1 MARTPGTYT
10 LAGTLE
16 LQADAPADA
25 RLLVKTKADLTSVSS
40 FPYKYVGMIVSVESE
55 QKAYMLIDADT
66 TQVSSWKDMGEG
78 GGESIQVSVLPLPS
92 VDELGKVYQYIG
104 ADDALNNLVHNY
116 FYECVSD
123 GQSTPTYSWEQKNVQ
138 PEQEPVQYETLP
150 VASVDYENRIV
161 QYVGADTGSLHS
173 GFFYKCVSDGA
184 VSPTYSW
191 EEVPVQEA
199 ANPTQVDTLPT
210 AEPETLGQ
218 VLQFIGTTTS
228 DYNHNFFYEC
238 VANEVEPVGSED
250 PSSEGW
256 YELVSGEYVLSTDT
270 TVDAGKTYYEIVWQQ
285 SNVQPSSSG
294 GGGSLTKQI
303 TAAIDVGGIDTGTV
317 YPVDTPIENILS
329 DLLEPTLYPTL
340 TNPSA
345 SLSYSANAY
354 YAVGG
359 TVSALT
365 ATLALNRGSIN
376 PSYGTSGYRSGAA
389 TNYAIATSGAD
400 TEYSDSSAS
409 SGTFSVPAL
418 TRASKGTI
426 VVTGTV
432 SYAAGEQPKDSKG
445 GDYDSPLAAGSVS
458 ASKTLTFIQPYYYG
472 ISNTATIA
480 DFTGL
485 TENVTAKGQKTFNY
499 TTNNQYMVFAYDS
512 SYGNLKTILD
522 GNGFDVTGG
531 WTKSTLTVDG
541 FSYFVYIA
549 NAPTTDTNAPF
560 TFKY

>member
-1 MARTPGTYT
+1 MARNKGSANLAASLEV
-10 LAGTLE
+10 LAG
-16 LQADAPADA
+16 APLDA
-25 RLLVKTKADLTSVSS
+25 REVVQVKADLTAADT
-40 FPYKYVGMIVSVESE
+40 FPYRYIGMEVYVVAENKKYR
-55 QKAYMLIDADT
+55 LINDDT
-66 TQVSSWKDMGEG
+66 TDLASWEEIGSG
-78 GGESIQVSVLPLPS
+78 SGESIQVSVLPEAS
-92 VDELGKVYQYIG
+92 AELEGTIYEFVG
-104 ADDALNNLVHNY
+104 VTDVNY
-116 FYECVSD
+116 TNGFFYECVSD
-123 GQSTPTYSWEQKNVQ
+123 GAATPTYSWVQKDVQ
-138 PEQEPVQYETLP
+138 PEQDPVQYETLP

-199 ANPTQVDTLPT
+199 ANPTQVDVLPNP
-210 AEPETLGQ
+210 EPSNLGS
-218 VLQFIGTTTS
+218 VLQFIGVSTA
-228 DYNHNFFYEC
+228 DYTHNYFYEST
-238 VANEVEPVGSED
+238 ASEVEPAGSED

-345 SLSYSANAY
+345 SLTYSANSY

-365 ATLALNRGSIN
+365 ATVALNRGSIS
-376 PSYGTSGYRSGAA
+376 PAYSTSGYRSGAA
-389 TNYAIATSGAD
+389 TNFAIATTGAD
-400 TEYSDSSAS
+400 TEYSDSDAS
-409 SGTFSVPAL
+409 SGSFNVPAL
-418 TRASKGTI
+418 TRATKGSI

-445 GDYDSPLAAGSVS
+445 GNYDSPLAAGSVS

-472 ISNTATIA
+472 ASNSATIA

-485 TENVTAKGQKTFNY
+485 TENVTAKGQKTFAF
-499 TTNNQYMVFAYDS
+499 TTANQYQVVCFDA
-512 SYGNLKTILD
+512 SYGDLRSILD
-522 GNGFDVTGG
+522 PNGFETISG
-531 WTKSTLTVDG
+531 WNKSTITVDG
-541 FSYFVYIA
+541 FNYYAYVTAS
-549 NAPTTDTNAPF
+549 PTTDTNASF